1 MGKQENDANRSNT
14 EAVSVIK
21 CPQHKSPRTL
31 ERVQP
36 NVLRL
41 TEKLKKKMLVMCDYK
56 DSR

>member
-41 TEKLKKKMLVMCDYK
+41 TEKLKKKNVGDV
-56 DSR
+56 